1 MKVRLALYGCPVFE
15 SDPTGQLLDR
25 ASSSIFKAHALVE
38 GQQVQIWSESQQ
50 SWEHGEVVQ
59 KVNQRSK
66 IMVCK
71 RYGDQLREKWL
82 DAALVA
88 KLVQVFASS
97 SASSAWESAWE

>member
-1 MKVRLALYGCPVFE
+1 MAKDFRRLVSARSRRMFVTDVR
-15 SDPTGQLLDR
+15 D
-25 ASSSIFKAHALVE
+25 LVE

-59 KVNQRSK
+59 KVNHRSK

-97 SASSAWESAWE
+97 SASSARESAWES

>member
-1 MKVRLALYGCPVFE
+1 MADV
-15 SDPTGQLLDR
+15 
-25 ASSSIFKAHALVE
+25 HALVE

-59 KVNQRSK
+59 KVNHGGK
-66 IMVCK
+66 IMVFV

-97 SASSAWESAWE
+97 SASSAWESAWES

>member
-1 MKVRLALYGCPVFE
+1 MA
-15 SDPTGQLLDR
+15 D
-25 ASSSIFKAHALVE
+25 IHALFQ
-38 GQQVQIWSESQQ
+38 GQQVQIWSNSQK

-59 KVNQRSK
+59 KVNHGGK
-66 IMVCK
+66 IMVFV

-97 SASSAWESAWE
+97 SASSARESAWES